1 MNEYARSSVYVA
13 RYHLMHGGGDLAL
26 AQDLMEEVATSNS
39 EEMAQAADLL
49 KRIEAAF
56 SLESIH
62 KSIVADE
69 ELWAAQQAPKVGQE
83 SG

>member
-26 AQDLMEEVATSNS
+26 AHDLMDEVATSNS
-39 EEMAQAADLL
+39 EEMAQATDLL
-49 KRIEAAF
+49 KRIEAVALT
-56 SLESIH
+56 SVH
-62 KSIVADE
+62 KDIVADE
-69 ELWAAQQAPKVGQE
+69 ELRAAQPAQKAKQE